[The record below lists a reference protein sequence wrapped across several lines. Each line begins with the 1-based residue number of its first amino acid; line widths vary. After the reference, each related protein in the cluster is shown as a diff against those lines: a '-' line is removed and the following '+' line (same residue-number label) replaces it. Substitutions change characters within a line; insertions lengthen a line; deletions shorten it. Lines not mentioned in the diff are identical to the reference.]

1 MEMETLKRAVSISK
15 QIEQKEQE
23 LETFKEMMNFGGALP
38 SKIQISNANAPYMP
52 QVIESPVVAM
62 VVPSAYSKTQELETL
77 KKELKLREG
86 QVDLLLTAKSINQQ
100 SRQNSGLNKKA
111 CDCKA
116 PQTKQLA

>member
-1 MEMETLKRAVSISK
+1 MNVETLKQAVSINK

-62 VVPSAYSKTQELETL
+62 VVLDTIISQFNKQITELRT
-77 KKELKLREG
+77 ELDAL
-86 QVDLLLTAKSINQQ
+86 
-100 SRQNSGLNKKA
+100 
-111 CDCKA
+111 
-116 PQTKQLA
+116 